1 MLPALVV
8 LGRVWEGLGL
18 LLVMFYNCAVWVR
31 VSLYIPLCFTFFISA
46 VHVSFIFTLGFLSS
60 LPLAGFIFLKFSYG
74 LVPLNV
80 KILLF
85 LCDLSACDFCRIYSL
100 GIGLVVFSSH
110 LLYNFFRISQSKLY
124 VIVKWN
130 SCACFSLN
138 FFSCLSFVCF
148 SYYRNLQMLVSR
160 THLTVFA
167 YRFGKRCQRTVFLLW
182 FSIIQP

>member
-1 MLPALVV
+1 MRVFRYIFLCV
-8 LGRVWEGLGL
+8 LHFV
-18 LLVMFYNCAVWVR
+18 
-31 VSLYIPLCFTFFISA
+31 ISA

-138 FFSCLSFVCF
+138 FCSCLSFVCF

-160 THLTVFA
+160 THLLYLHIDLASDVNEP
-167 YRFGKRCQRTVFLLW
+167 
-182 FSIIQP
+182 FSCCDFP